1 MSKKEIKSEIPESPM
16 IQKAAKARARKAKEN
31 PKKAATK
38 KKPRGQP
45 SFITKWT
52 DAEIKDVKEKYF
64 DHLAQ
69 GFPITSFHYKC
80 SYKTLRK
87 MILERP
93 DMFPAEE
100 LEMIKSRR
108 YHTMITIG
116 MQQAQGQIEKGNVQ
130 SWKILMYNMFGWKD
144 KVESKQ
150 EMSVEDQFRAAVQAQ
165 NAREIAELE
174 EVKDTEDT
182 AKPGSEAS
190 FD

>member
-1 MSKKEIKSEIPESPM
+1 
-16 IQKAAKARARKAKEN
+16 
-31 PKKAATK
+31 
-38 KKPRGQP
+38 
-45 SFITKWT
+45 
-52 DAEIKDVKEKYF
+52 
-64 DHLAQ
+64 
-69 GFPITSFHYKC
+69 
-80 SYKTLRK
+80 